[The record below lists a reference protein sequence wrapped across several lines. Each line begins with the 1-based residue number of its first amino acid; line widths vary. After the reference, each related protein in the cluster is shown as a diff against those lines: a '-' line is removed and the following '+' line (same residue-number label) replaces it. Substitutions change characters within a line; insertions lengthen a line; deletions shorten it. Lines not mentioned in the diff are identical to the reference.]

1 MSDAAKTQKRPGLL
15 PPPDERRRQQRRLA
29 IGRRVSETRRD
40 IEITRG
46 DAFEERL
53 VTERLFDDR
62 RRPADRR
69 GLAHRRRLPERR
81 AGVAVFDLRDLDLSE
96 LDRLF

>member
-1 MSDAAKTQKRPGLL
+1 MSETVKRWRGPGLV
-15 PPPDERRRQQRRLA
+15 PPPEERRRAQRRRA
-29 IGRRVSETRRD
+29 IGRRVSETRRE

-46 DAFEERL
+46 DPFEELL

-69 GLAHRRRLPERR
+69 GLAPRRRLPERR
-81 AGVAVFDLRDLDLSE
+81 AGVALFDLRDLDLSE

>member
-1 MSDAAKTQKRPGLL
+1 MSEARRTSRGPGLV
-15 PPPDERRRQQRRLA
+15 PPPEERRHAQRRLA
-29 IGRRVSETRRD
+29 IGRRVSETRRE

-53 VTERLFDDR
+53 VTERLFDER
-62 RRPADRR
+62 RRRSDRR
-69 GLAHRRRLPERR
+69 GLAPRRKLPERR

>member
-1 MSDAAKTQKRPGLL
+1 MSDAAKTQKRPGLV
-15 PPPDERRRQQRRLA
+15 PPPDERRLQQRRLA
-29 IGRRVSETRRD
+29 IGRRVSETRRE

-46 DAFEERL
+46 DAFEARL

-69 GLAHRRRLPERR
+69 GLAPRRRLPERR

>member
-1 MSDAAKTQKRPGLL
+1 MSEASKTRKRPGLV
-15 PPPDERRRQQRRLA
+15 PPPDERRLQQRRLA
-29 IGRRVSETRRD
+29 IGRRVSETRRE

-46 DAFEERL
+46 NAFEERL

-69 GLAHRRRLPERR
+69 GLAPRRRIWERR
-81 AGVAVFDLRDLDLSE
+81 AGLAVFDLRDLDLSE